1 MNLPPEVIAVR
12 MLSDFSLSYQ
22 GNVLH
27 LERTNSTKAMQALQ
41 VLLYRFPDG
50 ISRERLMDILYAD
63 DTAADPANT

>member
-27 LERTNSTKAMQALQ
+27 LERTNSTKAM
-41 VLLYRFPDG
+41 
-50 ISRERLMDILYAD
+50 
-63 DTAADPANT
+63 